1 MRNPARFVCLAALI
15 GSALVLGG
23 CSSQTGSATS
33 DSNEMYDRQEQA
45 LKHPMEWTS
54 GHDIPDIS
62 GGGIGDLDS
71 KSLGKD
77 LHDFFNP

>member
-1 MRNPARFVCLAALI
+1 MRNPARFVCLAALTC
-15 GSALVLGG
+15 SALALGG
-23 CSSQTGSATS
+23 CSSQPAS
-33 DSNEMYDRQEQA
+33 DADNMYDRQERA

-54 GHDIPDIS
+54 GNEMPDIS